1 VRTWHTQGRWRQDA
15 WPQHQTWRDHRSQDW
30 AADHRRWEQRGGY
43 GGYYIPADRFDRR
56 FGPRHYFRL
65 HVRPVIYDGYPQFRY
80 GGYNFL
86 IVDPW
91 PAYWDD
97 GWYESDD
104 LYISY
109 DGDGYYLHNRRYPE
123 VALAV
128 VATL

>member
-1 VRTWHTQGRWRQDA
+1 M
-15 WPQHQTWRDHRSQDW
+15 
-30 AADHRRWEQRGGY
+30 
-43 GGYYIPADRFDRR
+43 
-56 FGPRHYFRL
+56 
-65 HVRPVIYDGYPQFRY
+65 IYDGYPQFRY